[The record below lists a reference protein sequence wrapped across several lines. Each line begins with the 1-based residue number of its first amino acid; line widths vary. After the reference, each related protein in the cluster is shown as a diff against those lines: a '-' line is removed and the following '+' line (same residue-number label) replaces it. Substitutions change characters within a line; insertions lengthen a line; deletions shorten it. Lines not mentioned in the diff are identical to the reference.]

1 MKTNNPHQPHRNQH
15 SLKDAPKRPF
25 ENLVQ
30 ETVQQLYSDER
41 YRNYFESFTE
51 SSVHDFIAEYAV
63 LKAWYTL
70 NNGQIKAR
78 IERELFRFRD
88 LATQG
93 LWEIQQKKLF
103 NLTAEW
109 RAQLITLPGVV
120 VSEELSM
127 WEFAISK
134 CPYLEPVSQSEFNL
148 YLSYL
153 SSGSYNHKTWAYN
166 WQDYDAYRT
175 CDPDNLPAWYHYFDK
190 VTGTGYLLTMQDKQ
204 GELSRAAAAA
214 FLQQE
219 GSKPVKLP
227 EDSKKPEL
235 PYTYESLHFFI
246 STFESPNLL
255 DCFMASE
262 PKPDNN
268 SKDAS
273 LQAAIRILQSAEQVV
288 PVSASD
294 NWKEGIIQAANRYM
308 SERISVAL
316 RQVYD
321 DYLFRL
327 SKGIAPV
334 CPDEDTEAFDSAR
347 AHAALAR
354 HRYEAG
360 IKLLN
365 S

>member
-1 MKTNNPHQPHRNQH
+1 MKTNHPQHSHRSQH
-15 SLKDAPKRPF
+15 SLKDAPQRPF

-30 ETVQQLYSDER
+30 ETVQQLYSDEK
-41 YRNYFESFTE
+41 YKNYFDSFTE
-51 SSVHDFIAEYAV
+51 ASVHDFIAEYAV

-78 IERELFRFRD
+78 KERELFRFRD

-109 RAQLITLPGVV
+109 RSQLITLPGVV

-127 WEFAISK
+127 WELAISK
-134 CPYLEPVSQSEFNL
+134 CPYIEPVSQSEFNL

-153 SSGSYNHKTWAYN
+153 SSGTYNHKTWAYN

-175 CDPDNLPAWYHYFDK
+175 CDREILPAWYRYYDK
-190 VTGTGYLLTMQDKQ
+190 ATGTGYLLTLQDKQ
-204 GELSRAAAAA
+204 GELSAAAAMA
-214 FLQQE
+214 LQQQE
-219 GSKPVKLP
+219 GSKPADVQ

-246 STFESPNLL
+246 STFESTNLL

-262 PKPDNN
+262 PRPDNN
-268 SKDAS
+268 SKDAA
-273 LQAAIRILQSAEQVV
+273 LQSALRILQSAEYPV
-288 PVSASD
+288 PLAAAD
-294 NWKEGIIQAANRYM
+294 NWKEGVINAANQYM

-327 SKGIAPV
+327 SNGIAPV
-334 CPDEDTEAFDSAR
+334 CPDDDNEAFESAQ
-347 AHAALAR
+347 AYTALAR